1 MKLLHEQSSQCL
13 RSELDLFSL
22 PPTQTAVDGSQWV
35 EHSPVSTITSS
46 SPIEFIVSGS
56 GEDYM
61 DLNNTL
67 LEVKACIKT
76 TNNSPVDAAVAVA
89 PINNTLHSLFSQID
103 VFLERRER
111 IVCDHHL
118 PI

>member
-61 DLNNTL
+61 DLYNTL
-67 LEVKACIKT
+67 LEVKACIK
-76 TNNSPVDAAVAVA
+76 NNERLSSGCCRCSCTDKQYIAQ
-89 PINNTLHSLFSQID
+89 SLQSN
-103 VFLERRER
+103 
-111 IVCDHHL
+111 
-118 PI
+118 